1 MDKSLSISVFCL
13 YLSMYSIA
21 TIGIDRYVRIKH
33 YASFKALLDCKS
45 CVNVHMYTGISC
57 FLSSRNGSH
66 KYFLGKKS
74 ISTPIYIAIDVTIFS
89 AIIFLQI
96 LTIRSPNALHN
107 DQQLLLQVA
116 LTKRLQN
123 SACEL
128 CYCYSLSSR
137 HAKSF
142 MLCVTSFRTN

>member
-1 MDKSLSISVFCL
+1 MLSASDLMIGLFCQNIQTTMFHKKSSLLMDKSLSISVFCL

-66 KYFLGKKS
+66 KYFLGKKALVRQF
-74 ISTPIYIAIDVTIFS
+74 T
-89 AIIFLQI
+89 LQ
-96 LTIRSPNALHN
+96 LMSQYLV
-107 DQQLLLQVA
+107 L
-116 LTKRLQN
+116 
-123 SACEL
+123 
-128 CYCYSLSSR
+128 
-137 HAKSF
+137 
-142 MLCVTSFRTN
+142 